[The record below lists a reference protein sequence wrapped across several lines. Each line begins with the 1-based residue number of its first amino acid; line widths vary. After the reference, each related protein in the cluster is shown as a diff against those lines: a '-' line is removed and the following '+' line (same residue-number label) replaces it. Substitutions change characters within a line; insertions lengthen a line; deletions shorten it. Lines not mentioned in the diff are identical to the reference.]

1 MELQTALNDLK
12 KLQLEMHAYGAAQ
25 SSLYLD
31 GATVGPRGGA
41 AARGQA
47 MGILSEKSYQ
57 LFVCDKTRELLA
69 YLKEQ
74 DAQLDPV
81 QRRQVELLSRD
92 LEQVE
97 RIPVDEYAAYAQLQN
112 DSENAW
118 HEAKENNDYAS
129 FRPYLDKVLEFNRR
143 FAGYKDAGKPA
154 YDCLLDDYERGMSTA
169 TLDPFFET
177 LKKTLVPLV
186 KEVKDRPID
195 DSFLFSTFDEPRQA
209 KLAAEMMQVMGL
221 TPDFCA
227 LGTTEH
233 PFTLGFNRYDV
244 RITTH
249 YYEHALPFSLYSVIH
264 EGGHALYEHGIAD
277 EYQYTSLADAASMGL
292 HESQS
297 RFYENIIGRSRA
309 FVEGVVYP
317 AATRLYP
324 DELKGVTPEM
334 LYRAVNKA
342 QPSLI
347 RTEADELT
355 YCLHIM
361 IRYELEKQ
369 LVAGTLSTADLP
381 GAWNQMYK
389 DMLGIVPPDDKQ
401 GVLQDM
407 HWSGGMIGYF
417 PTYALGSAYGAQF
430 LHVMSSELDV
440 DALAGKGELT
450 PITAWLREH
459 IHRHGHRYDPAE
471 LIQRVCGE
479 PFNPKYYTDYL
490 TRKMTEVYGL

>member
-1 MELQTALNDLK
+1 MELNTALESLK
-12 KLQLEMHAYGAAQ
+12 KLQLERAVYSTAQ

-47 MGILSEKSYQ
+47 MAVLSEKGYE

-69 YLKEQ
+69 FLKEHTAEL
-74 DAQLDPV
+74 DAQ
-81 QRRQVELLSRD
+81 QNRQVELLSRD
-92 LEQVE
+92 LEEIE
-97 RIPVDEYAAYAQLQN
+97 RIPMEEYVAYTQLQN

-118 HEAKENNDYAS
+118 HEAKENNDYAH
-129 FRPYLDKVLEFNRR
+129 FRPYLDKVLDFNRR
-143 FAGYKDAGKPA
+143 FAGYKDATKPA
-154 YDCLLDDYERGMSTA
+154 YDCLLDDYERGMSMQ

-186 KEVKDRPID
+186 QEVKDRPID
-195 DSFLFSTFDEPRQA
+195 DSFLFGTFDEARQA

-233 PFTLGFNRYDV
+233 PFTLAFNRNDV

-249 YYEHALPFSLYSVIH
+249 YHENALASSLYSVIH
-264 EGGHALYEHGIAD
+264 EGGHALYERGLAPEH
-277 EYQYTSLADAASMGL
+277 QFTVLADGASMGL

-309 FVEGVVYP
+309 FVEGVIHP
-317 AATRLYP
+317 AVIKLYP
-324 DELKGVTPEM
+324 DELKGVTPQM

-369 LVAGTLSTADLP
+369 LIAGTLSTADLP
-381 GAWNQMYK
+381 AAWNQLYK
-389 DMLGIVPPDDKQ
+389 DMLGVTPPSDKQ
-401 GVLQDM
+401 GVLQDT

-417 PTYALGSAYGAQF
+417 PTYALGSAYGAQL
-430 LHVMSSELDV
+430 LHVMQGELDV
-440 DALAGKGELT
+440 DALCAKGELA
-450 PITAWLREH
+450 PITAWLGEK
-459 IHRHGHRYDPAE
+459 IHRHGKMLDPSALLE
-471 LIQRVCGE
+471 KVCGE
-479 PFNPKYYTDYL
+479 SFDPTYYTDYL
-490 TRKMTEVYGL
+490 TRKMTDVYGL